1 MFYAVFLYNLLVS
14 LIFMFTFAM
23 EKANNHNYVE

>member
-1 MFYAVFLYNLLVS
+1 MFYAIFLYNLLVS

-23 EKANNHNYVE
+23 EKQIITIT